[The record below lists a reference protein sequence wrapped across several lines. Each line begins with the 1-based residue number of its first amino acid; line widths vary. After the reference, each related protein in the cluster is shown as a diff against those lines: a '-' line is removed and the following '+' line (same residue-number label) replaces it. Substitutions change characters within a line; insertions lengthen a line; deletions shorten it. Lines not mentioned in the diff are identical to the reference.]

1 MKKVHILLIPLIFI
15 GLALNVQAASV
26 SFDPSMVTLK
36 VSPGE
41 TGRTAITVKGS
52 SKTAYSLT
60 FLVGSKRENC
70 NIPNGW
76 LTAAYLWLDSKPDGT
91 SSTTMNLIV
100 SVPPDAAPGTYSGLL
115 LPDDM
120 RSSEAIY
127 SDGVNVS
134 IEVAPHQTASARPP
148 VL

>member
-1 MKKVHILLIPLIFI
+1 MKKVQIVLMSFIFI

-26 SFDPSMVTLK
+26 TFDPSTVTLK
-36 VSPGE
+36 VAPGE
-41 TGRTAITVKGS
+41 TGRTAVTVNGS

-60 FLVGSKRENC
+60 FLVGTKREKC
-70 NIPNGW
+70 NIPHGW
-76 LTAAYLWLDSKPDGT
+76 LTAAYLWLDSMPDGT

-100 SVPPDAAPGTYSGLL
+100 SVPHDAKPGTYSGLL
-115 LPDDM
+115 IPEDM

-127 SDGVNVS
+127 SEGVNVS
-134 IEVAPHQTASARPP
+134 IKVVAPQTASAGPP

>member
-1 MKKVHILLIPLIFI
+1 MKKVHIILLPLIFI
-15 GLALNVQAASV
+15 GLALNAHAASV
-26 SFDPSMVTLK
+26 SFDPSNITLK
-36 VSPGE
+36 VAPGE
-41 TGRTAITVKGS
+41 TGRTAITVNGS

-60 FLVGSKRENC
+60 FLVGSKREKC

-76 LTAAYLWLDSKPDGT
+76 LTAAYLWLDSKPDGK

-100 SVPPDAAPGTYSGLL
+100 SVPHDAAPGTYSGLL

-134 IEVAPHQTASARPP
+134 IEVVPPQTASINSPA
-148 VL
+148 L